1 MVIDIH
7 QHTHFHGRSDQELIA
22 HQRKMGVDKTVLLPS
37 GSQVKLASTND
48 GYSNGLGCQC
58 TGNEAVYALVQQ
70 YPDELAFFAC
80 EVPDK
85 PDARQTIEKY
95 LNMGA
100 IGIGELKFNLEVDSK
115 PMRLMYDI
123 ARDYDVPVLMHFQHG
138 MFYSL
143 DEDRMRNML
152 EAYPTVNFIGHAQT
166 WWGNIDKHH
175 DQDVRHPKG
184 LVTAGGI
191 TDRLM
196 SDYPNMYGDHS
207 AGSGLT
213 AMTRDEGHTTGFLER
228 HQDQLLFGTDCA
240 DAAGYGDA
248 CQGSQTLA
256 TLRRLAPTE
265 EILRKILYLNARKL
279 FKMGDA

>member
-1 MVIDIH
+1 MIIDMH
-7 QHTHFHGRSDQELIA
+7 QHTHFHGRSDEELIA
-22 HQRKMGVDKTVLLPS
+22 HQRKMGISKTVLLPS
-37 GSQVKLASTND
+37 GSKVNLASTND

-58 TGNEAVYALVQQ
+58 TGNEAVYALTQQ

-85 PDARQTIEKY
+85 PDARKTIEKY

-123 ARDYDVPVLMHFQHG
+123 AKDYDVPVL
-138 MFYSL
+138 
-143 DEDRMRNML
+143 
-152 EAYPTVNFIGHAQT
+152 T
-166 WWGNIDKHH
+166 
-175 DQDVRHPKG
+175 
-184 LVTAGGI
+184 GGI
-191 TDRLM
+191 TDRLLR
-196 SDYPNMYGDHS
+196 DYPNIYADHS

-213 AMTRDEGHTTGFLER
+213 ALTRDEEHAIGFLQR

-240 DAAGYGDA
+240 DAVGYGEA

-256 TLRRLAPTE
+256 TLRRLAPDET
-265 EILRKILYLNARKL
+265 ILNKILCLNAKKL
-279 FKMGDA
+279 FKL